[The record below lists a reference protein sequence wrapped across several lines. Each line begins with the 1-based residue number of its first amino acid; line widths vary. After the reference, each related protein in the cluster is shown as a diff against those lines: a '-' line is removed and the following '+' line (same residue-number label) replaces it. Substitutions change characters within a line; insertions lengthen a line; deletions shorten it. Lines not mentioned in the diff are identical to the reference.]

1 MVVSRF
7 AFRGATFFNRTTLN
21 LIDRYLLREW
31 LKILGLVLGACVG
44 LLLMQAMYDD
54 FRDLLEDGAT
64 VVDLAV
70 YYMIK
75 LPSYLSVVLPL
86 ALLVSLLYTLGQM
99 HRNQEF
105 TALRAAGV
113 GLFSITRS
121 IWGVGVL
128 LCGLTWYINATVI
141 PWSIAESQTI
151 RENLAFRHE
160 VKDRSADRVG
170 IIPNVAFDNRQDGR
184 MWFFNRYS
192 EFTRRGYGV
201 TVVQLDDERREVSR
215 LLAREAWFDAERAG
229 WVFRDGREITM
240 EAERIEV
247 VGTRRFDEQVRTDFK
262 EDPELMLIF
271 DARPQD
277 LSFTQLRR
285 IIEHFTRD
293 ENPKL
298 TAYQVRYYG
307 VLAETFGPLIIIA
320 LAIPFA
326 VSGVRVNPVVGVSK
340 SLGLFVV
347 YFLLLKTATTLGGRD
362 LVPPLWAALAP
373 NIAMLGAGAWFMAR
387 VR

>member
-1 MVVSRF
+1 M
-7 AFRGATFFNRTTLN
+7 
-21 LIDRYLLREW
+21 REW
-31 LKILGLVLGACVG
+31 LKILGLVLGATLG

-64 VVDLAV
+64 AADLAI

-99 HRNQEF
+99 HRNHEI

-113 GLFSITRS
+113 GLLRITRG
-121 IWGVGVL
+121 IWVAGVVF
-128 LCGLTWYINATVI
+128 CGITWYVNATVI
-141 PWSIAESQTI
+141 PWSLEESRVI
-151 RENLAFRHE
+151 RENLAFRSE
-160 VKDRSADRVG
+160 VKDRSVDRVG
-170 IIPNVAFDNRQDGR
+170 VKPSVAFDNRKDGR

-192 EFTRRGYGV
+192 QFTRRGYGV
-201 TVVQLDDERREVSR
+201 TLVELDAERRETSR
-215 LLAREAWFDAERAG
+215 LLAREAWRDPSGEG
-229 WVFRDGREITM
+229 WLFRDGREITLDP
-240 EAERIEV
+240 ASGEV
-247 VGTRRFDEQVRTDFK
+247 LGSARFDEKARPEFT
-262 EDPELMLIF
+262 EDPALMFIF

-277 LSFTQLRR
+277 LSFTELRR
-285 IIEHFTRD
+285 LIGYFSAD

-298 TAYQVRYYG
+298 TAYQVRYYN
-307 VLAETFGPLIIIA
+307 VLAETLGPLIIIA

-340 SLGLFVV
+340 SLGLFIV
-347 YFLLLKTATTLGGRD
+347 YFVLLKLCGTLGGRE
-362 LVPPLWAALAP
+362 VIPPLWAALLP
-373 NIAMLGAGAWFMAR
+373 SVAMLGVGMGFLSR